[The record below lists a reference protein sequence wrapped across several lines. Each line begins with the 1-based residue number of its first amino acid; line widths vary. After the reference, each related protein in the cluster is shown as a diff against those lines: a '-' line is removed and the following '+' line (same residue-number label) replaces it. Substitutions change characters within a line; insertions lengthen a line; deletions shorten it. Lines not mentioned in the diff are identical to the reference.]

1 MKVIYLWI
9 TDFIEN
15 KEQIEE
21 QISMELK
28 DLRIKVVLVYEEEF
42 VWEMGDIR

>member
-21 QISMELK
+21 QLSMELK
-28 DLRIKVVLVYEEEF
+28 DLKIKVVLVYEENF
-42 VWEMGDIR
+42 VWEMGKS

>member
-21 QISMELK
+21 QLSMELT
-28 DLRIKVVLVYEEEF
+28 DLRIKVVLVYEEEY
-42 VWEMGDIR
+42 VWKMGDK

>member
-1 MKVIYLWI
+1 MKILYLWI

-21 QISMELK
+21 QLSMELT
-28 DLRIKVVLVYEEEF
+28 DLRIKVVLVYEEEY
-42 VWEMGDIR
+42 VWEMGYK

>member
-21 QISMELK
+21 QLSMELT
-28 DLRIKVVLVYEEEF
+28 DLRVKVVLVYEEEF
-42 VWEMGDIR
+42 VWEMGYK

>member
-21 QISMELK
+21 QLSMELK
-28 DLRIKVVLVYEEEF
+28 DLRIKVVLTYEEEY
-42 VWEMGDIR
+42 VWEMGKS

>member
-1 MKVIYLWI
+1 MKILYLWI

-21 QISMELK
+21 QLSMELK
-28 DLRIKVVLVYEEEF
+28 DLRIKVVLVYEEEY
-42 VWEMGDIR
+42 VWKMGDK